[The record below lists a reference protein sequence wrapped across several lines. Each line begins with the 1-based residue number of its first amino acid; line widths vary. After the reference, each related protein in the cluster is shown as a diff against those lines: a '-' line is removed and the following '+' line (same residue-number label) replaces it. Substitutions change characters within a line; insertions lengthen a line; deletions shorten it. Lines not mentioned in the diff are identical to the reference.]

1 MSNNLSGIDFSE
13 FVTIPHFG
21 TSLKTEEYSRNVAGD
36 SAFFSDIKLE
46 KTNFILAIS
55 AVLTHFS
62 DRKKFGCFVKS
73 DNEEKFKFL
82 MSDIY
87 ESTSKEILEK
97 ISNDIINNEAEYSTD
112 EIKKVLSENVLP
124 VFVFEDEISNETDLD
139 TPVIYIDN
147 GLTNIR
153 FKGASG
159 ENTERL
165 FQLIYEDM
173 IEFMKNYDS
182 CKDSYLADIP
192 SMSTF
197 EMELIR
203 SFNEVKSEQEDK
215 AEHILNTLFKSA
227 QKYANDIALEYGDVS
242 VTYEELLHNSCRY
255 AEAFRKRGITK
266 NGVSAILM
274 KRSPAMIYTIIGMW
288 MCGAAY
294 IPIDTEMPDER
305 VEYILSDSKTGFIIT
320 DSDRKC
326 FEGKN
331 IIKVEECESET
342 EELHDYDTDLENNA
356 YLIYTSG
363 STGTPKG
370 VLIGHSALAYF
381 IQATLQCLP
390 FEHNDAVLS
399 VTTCSFDIFLAE
411 IMWPLV
417 SGARLVIA
425 SEEEKNDPYLINEKI
440 KYSACN
446 VFQTTPSRLK
456 WMYLCGA
463 YDGLSQIE
471 KILVGGEMF
480 PNDLLKK
487 LNKLPFT
494 RIFNVYGPTESTIWS
509 SSNELTGK
517 TEITI
522 GRPIRDTGFLILDD
536 DMQPVPVGTLGQLC
550 IYGKGLAKGYVNKP
564 ELTAERF
571 VSHPL
576 ANDSLL
582 YLTGDLACWQIN
594 GEVNVAGRNDFQ
606 IKINGYRIEL
616 GDIESVTNE
625 HPLVKNSAAAAYDGK
640 KGKCIAVVYTG
651 ERAISK
657 QEFVKYYSEKIPS
670 HMIPEKCIYVDNIPI
685 NVNGKVD
692 HPKIMAI
699 IDENI
704 ERND

>member
-1 MSNNLSGIDFSE
+1 MSNNLYGIDFSE
-13 FVTIPHFG
+13 FVTFPHFG
-21 TSLKTEEYSRNVAGD
+21 TSLKAEEYSRNIAED
-36 SAFFSDIKLE
+36 TAFFSYVRLE
-46 KTNFILAIS
+46 KTNIILAFS

-62 DRKKFGCFVKS
+62 DRKKFGCFVKK
-73 DNEEKFKFL
+73 DNEEKFGFL
-82 MSDIY
+82 TFDIY
-87 ESTSKEILEK
+87 QNSSKELLEK
-97 ISNDIINNEAEYSTD
+97 IDNAILNNTAEYSAD
-112 EIKKVLSENVLP
+112 EIKKVLSGNVLP
-124 VFVFEDEISNETDLD
+124 VIIFEDDIKNDTDID

-147 GLTNIR
+147 SLTNIR
-153 FKGASG
+153 FKGISG
-159 ENTERL
+159 DDTERL
-165 FQLIYEDM
+165 FRLIYEDM
-173 IEFMKNYDS
+173 IEFLKNYDS
-182 CKDSYLADIP
+182 RKDSYLADIP
-192 SMSTF
+192 SMSGF
-197 EMELIR
+197 EKELIR
-203 SFNEVKSEQEDK
+203 SFNEVKSEQEDSPQ
-215 AEHILNTLFKSA
+215 HILDVLLKRMEDSA
-227 QKYANDIALEYGDVS
+227 NYIALEYEDVS
-242 VTYEELLHNSCRY
+242 ITYDELFHNSCRY
-255 AEAFRKRGITK
+255 AEAFRKRGIKK
-266 NGVSAILM
+266 NDISAILM
-274 KRSPAMIYTIIGMW
+274 KRSPSMIYTIIGMW

-305 VEYILSDSKTGFIIT
+305 IEYILSDSKTGFVIT
-320 DSDRKC
+320 DSHKKC
-326 FEGKN
+326 FEGKS
-331 IIKVEECESET
+331 IITVDECESEA
-342 EELHDYDTDLENNA
+342 EEFHAYDADLENNA

-363 STGTPKG
+363 STGVPKG

-381 IQATLQCLP
+381 IRATLECLP
-390 FEHNDAVLS
+390 FDKNDAVLS

-411 IMWPLV
+411 IMWPLTT
-417 SGARLVIA
+417 GARLVLA
-425 SEEEKNDPYLINEKI
+425 SEEEKNDPRLINEKI

-480 PNDLLKK
+480 PHDLLKK

-509 SSNELTGK
+509 SSTELTGK
-517 TEITI
+517 TEISI

-536 DMQPVPVGTLGQLC
+536 DMQPVPVGALGQLC
-550 IYGKGLAKGYVNKP
+550 IYGKGLAEGYVNKP

-576 ANDSLL
+576 AKDSLL
-582 YLTGDLACWQIN
+582 YLTGDLASWQIN

-616 GDIESVTNE
+616 GDIESVTDE

-640 KGKCIAVVYTG
+640 NGKCIAVVYTG
-651 ERAISK
+651 ERELSK
-657 QEFVKYYSEKIPS
+657 QEFVKYYSEKIPAY
-670 HMIPEKCIYVDNIPI
+670 MIPEKCIYVDSIPI

-704 ERND
+704 ERNG